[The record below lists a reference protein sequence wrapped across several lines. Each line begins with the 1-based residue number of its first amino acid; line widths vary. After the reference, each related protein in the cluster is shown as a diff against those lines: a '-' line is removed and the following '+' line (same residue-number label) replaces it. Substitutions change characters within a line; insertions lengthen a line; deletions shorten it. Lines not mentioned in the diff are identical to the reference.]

1 MRPGQTTTYIND
13 RLANLLDEHGPHLL
27 SDDGKR
33 QLAEKLNYLVA
44 AWDAILRDE
53 KARWK
58 ALLSRDEWE
67 VVLQCCWSHAFAM
80 EQGGPYEADLSGAIL
95 ACVQDTLPSDIT
107 LDGADVLLASTA
119 AKLRDATVAAQFA
132 LAWMVIRERI
142 RRGK

>member
-1 MRPGQTTTYIND
+1 MKPGQTTTYIND
-13 RLANLLDEHGPHLL
+13 RLAGLLEEHGP
-27 SDDGKR
+27 DAGGDRR

-44 AWDAILRDE
+44 AWDAIMRDE

-58 ALLSRDEWE
+58 EHLSRDEWE

-95 ACVQDTLPSDIT
+95 ACVQDALPSEIT
-107 LDGADVLLASTA
+107 LDGADALLASTA
-119 AKLRDATVAAQFA
+119 TKLRDASAAAQFA